1 MAGNG
6 NNVKK
11 TGLAIALILL
21 SVFAF
26 VFFIL
31 MERNENK
38 KIAEQLAEIAKQQ
51 NLEKKTLIEK
61 VSAEYDVD
69 AAVVAKYLPGIV
81 CWGDSLTAGAGGN
94 GVTYPKALE
103 AYIRKEICN
112 QYSLISQ
119 LSGEATYLIDASD
132 YEIKIPVVNMGVG
145 GENTLTISGR
155 NGAIPYVVSQ
165 EFTIPKSKIPVEI
178 SFTSQNGEKVAP
190 LRQGDQGVNPVVID
204 GVEGV
209 LSIRQESSD
218 SEEYTYYF
226 TRTTVG
232 DSKSIQPGKEIIT
245 AASQENL
252 DYITVIFMGQNG
264 GYTGFE
270 DLIRQQRAIIEH
282 QTANKDRYIIVGLH
296 TGTAESRNA
305 LETALENEYG
315 AHYINL
321 REYMSTQAMTDA
333 GLIPTDADIEKMQM
347 GATPDSLLTDVVHFN
362 SVGYELVGK
371 LIYKRMDEL
380 GYFNEVREALAHNF
394 E

>member
-1 MAGNG
+1 
-6 NNVKK
+6 
-11 TGLAIALILL
+11 
-21 SVFAF
+21 
-26 VFFIL
+26 
-31 MERNENK
+31 
-38 KIAEQLAEIAKQQ
+38 
-51 NLEKKTLIEK
+51 
-61 VSAEYDVD
+61 
-69 AAVVAKYLPGIV
+69 
-81 CWGDSLTAGAGGN
+81 
-94 GVTYPKALE
+94 
-103 AYIRKEICN
+103 
-112 QYSLISQ
+112 
-119 LSGEATYLIDASD
+119 
-132 YEIKIPVVNMGVG
+132 MGVG

-190 LRQGDQGVNPVVID
+190 LRQGDRGVNPVLID
-204 GVEGV
+204 GVKGV
-209 LSIRQESSD
+209 LSIRQESYD

-232 DSKSIQPGKEIIT
+232 DSKSIQPGTEIIT
-245 AASQENL
+245 AASKENL

-347 GATPDSLLTDVVHFN
+347 GATPDSLLSDEVQFN
-362 SVGYELVGK
+362 SVGYELIGK

-380 GYFNEVREALAHNF
+380 GYFNEVREALTHNF